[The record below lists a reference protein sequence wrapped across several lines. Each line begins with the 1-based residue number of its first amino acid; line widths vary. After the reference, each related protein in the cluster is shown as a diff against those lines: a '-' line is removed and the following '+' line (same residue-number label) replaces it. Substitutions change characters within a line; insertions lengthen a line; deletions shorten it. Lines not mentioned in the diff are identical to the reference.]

1 MDLTRDAM
9 LVSLRINNWSGRRY
23 DREASNDVTE
33 RNDADPSAGRFNKR
47 LLPKS
52 AFADMTKT
60 MSKARALHYE
70 NSMPWDDTG
79 ARLLTVANYDHY
91 TATIDDLAE
100 QLVTERNVFIA
111 DYGDNID
118 QARIGLGGLFRIEDY
133 PSQDSLRHRFAI
145 RYRIAPVP
153 DAQHFIADLAAGDA
167 DRVKRDIEHLVQE
180 RLEDAITDLY
190 KRLGEAVDHVV
201 QRLDVDAE
209 GKPLIFRNSLIGNI
223 RDLVDIVPRL
233 NIFGDERL
241 AQLCQQVKDR
251 IASVDPDELRPS
263 TSFNPATRERVKRDA
278 EDLAAKFAGYFAPAR
293 RRPQG
298 SRPDDLPHPQ
308 GRRDA
313 PQQVRHG
320 PPPGPAVLRQPHAAP
335 SALPPTLP
343 ARQSPATARIS
354 ASRPPGSSIPRP
366 TWSRPRWPASSP
378 PAR

>member
-23 DREASNDVTE
+23 DREASHDVAV
-33 RNDADPSAGRFNKR
+33 RNDADPSAGRYNKR
-47 LLPKS
+47 LLPKP

-60 MSKARALHYE
+60 MSKARALHYD
-70 NSMPWDDTG
+70 NTLPWDDTG

-91 TATIDDLAE
+91 TATIDELAE

-118 QARIGLGGLFRIEDY
+118 QARIGLGGLFRIDDY

-145 RYRIAPVP
+145 RYRIVPVP
-153 DAQHFIADLAAGDA
+153 DAEHFIADLAAGDA

-241 AQLCQQVKDR
+241 AHLCQQVKDR

-263 TSFNPATRERVKRDA
+263 ASFNPVTRQRVRRDA
-278 EDLAAKFAGYFAPAR
+278 EDLATKFAGYFAP
-293 RRPQG
+293 P
-298 SRPDDLPHPQ
+298 S
-308 GRRDA
+308 
-313 PQQVRHG
+313 
-320 PPPGPAVLRQPHAAP
+320 
-335 SALPPTLP
+335 SALKE
-343 ARQSPATARIS
+343 AA
-354 ASRPPGSSIPRP
+354 
-366 TWSRPRWPASSP
+366 
-378 PAR
+378 

>member
-23 DREASNDVTE
+23 DREASHDVTA

-47 LLPKS
+47 LLPKT

-60 MSKARALHYE
+60 MSKARSLHYD
-70 NSMPWDDTG
+70 NSLPWDDTG

-91 TATIDDLAE
+91 TATIDELSE
-100 QLVTERNVFIA
+100 QLVRERNVFIA
-111 DYGDNID
+111 EYGANID

-133 PSQDSLRHRFAI
+133 PSQQSLRHRFAI
-145 RYRIAPVP
+145 RYRIVPVP
-153 DAQHFIADLAAGDA
+153 DAEHFIADLAAGDA
-167 DRVKRDIEHLVQE
+167 NRVKRDIENLVQE

-209 GKPLIFRNSLIGNI
+209 GKPLVFRNSLIGNI

-263 TSFNPATRERVKRDA
+263 SSFKPATRQRVKRDA
-278 EDLAAKFAGYFAPAR
+278 EDLAAKFAGYFAP
-293 RRPQG
+293 
-298 SRPDDLPHPQ
+298 
-308 GRRDA
+308 
-313 PQQVRHG
+313 
-320 PPPGPAVLRQPHAAP
+320 PGAALKE
-335 SALPPTLP
+335 A
-343 ARQSPATARIS
+343 A
-354 ASRPPGSSIPRP
+354 
-366 TWSRPRWPASSP
+366 
-378 PAR
+378 